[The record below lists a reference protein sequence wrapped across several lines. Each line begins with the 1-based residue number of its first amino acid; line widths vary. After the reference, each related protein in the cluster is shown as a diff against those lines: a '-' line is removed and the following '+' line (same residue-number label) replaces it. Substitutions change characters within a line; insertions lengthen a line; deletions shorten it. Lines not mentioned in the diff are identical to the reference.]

1 MNRRTIYAAAL
12 VAAGVS
18 LCAVSPQPALAQT
31 MVEQAAEYRF
41 QLDFR
46 VNDAALAKMLPQ
58 GWEPVIATQ
67 GPAKDCNLR
76 MIFIDRM
83 AIIGG
88 DGKPAARPTSRLVYL
103 AIPVRQTGGGAA
115 GQMIIYGLTENKADA
130 PGAFGVYDHAATA
143 KMNRTT
149 TASDGA
155 LTGAEHWEFAAA
167 GGERLEVHVEYERG
181 PATKGGQEV
190 RFFNPRDPSK
200 FQIFKTDQAIDIM
213 RNPTTTPPDHIRK
226 FSYKAGGGK
235 IASLFDGT
243 EKVVSWDSFPWYIR
257 TVSEP

>member
-1 MNRRTIYAAAL
+1 MNRWTVWAGAL
-12 VAAGVS
+12 VLAAQ
-18 LCAVSPQPALAQT
+18 CAFAQT
-31 MVEQAAEYRF
+31 VVEQAAEHRF

-58 GWEPVIATQ
+58 GWEPLIATQ

-83 AIIGG
+83 AIMGG

-103 AIPVRQTGGGAA
+103 AIPVKQTAGGAT
-115 GQMIIYGLTENKADA
+115 GQMIVYGLTDNKADA
-130 PGAFGVYDHAATA
+130 PGAFGVYDTATTA
-143 KMNRTT
+143 KMTRTSS
-149 TASDGA
+149 ASDGT
-155 LTGAEHWEFAAA
+155 LSGVEHWEFAGAS
-167 GGERLEVHVEYERG
+167 GERMEVNVEYERG
-181 PATKGGQEV
+181 PATKGGAEV
-190 RFFNPRDPSK
+190 RFYHPRDPAK
-200 FQIFKTDQAIDIM
+200 YQLFKTDQAIDIM
-213 RNPTTTPPDHIRK
+213 RNPTTRPPDHIRK

-235 IASLFDGT
+235 IAALFDGS